1 MCVGFFCEF
10 GFAMEAVSEATEA
23 TVAGECYF
31 GRRETLFGESVLLGG
46 RTSLLEWWKRRFGMC
61 TCTNNVP
68 VAAARGASGRWRV
81 MGGVLARIIAA
92 SSWLLARCRRA
103 T

>member
-46 RTSLLEWWKRRFGMC
+46 RTSLLECWKRCFG
-61 TCTNNVP
+61 TCALALITCRLLL
-68 VAAARGASGRWRV
+68 RGAPP
-81 MGGVLARIIAA
+81 GGAGGA
-92 SSWLLARCRRA
+92 
-103 T
+103 